1 MTPGRMTQLYL
12 ARSSSLLWKPL
23 AVSGMRE
30 LASYSIWQFSV
41 SALNFA
47 HSHSTA
53 MMNPSLSLA
62 VEAANSV
69 ISERKGLGC
78 M

>member
-1 MTPGRMTQLYL
+1 MKPIHFHIDIFLEIIVTPTRMTQLYL
-12 ARSSSLLWKPL
+12 ARSSTFIVET
-23 AVSGMRE
+23 VSGMRG

-53 MMNPSLSLA
+53 MMNPSL
-62 VEAANSV
+62 
-69 ISERKGLGC
+69 
-78 M
+78 